1 MHTVCCHFQ
10 VDDGG
15 LVVQPAGMEGA
26 RLSLDMLVLH
36 GVRSRLHNTVKA
48 VKGVPIEVEDVA
60 FSGLCSALAVL
71 TDEERRRGA
80 LVIDLGGGTTDYVA
94 YSDGVV
100 TAAGALGVGGD
111 HVTNDIALAFNIPS
125 SQAEKV
131 KREYGSA
138 VIGTPTPSKRV
149 SLPAE
154 VGFTG
159 RTISV
164 KSLQTVVNARVDEVF
179 GMVKHRLDQE
189 GLLHQM
195 GAGVVLTGGGA
206 HLGEVTEVAAR
217 VFGAPCVVGKPRNV
231 SGLAT
236 ATEGPEYATS
246 SGLIRYG
253 FKSALDTGA
262 GASVGG
268 WLRGLFGR

>member
-1 MHTVCCHFQ
+1 
-10 VDDGG
+10 
-15 LVVQPAGMEGA
+15 
-26 RLSLDMLVLH
+26 MLVLH

-48 VKGVPIEVEDVA
+48 VSGVPIDVEDVV

-71 TDEERRRGA
+71 TEEQRERGA
-80 LVIDLGGGTTDYVA
+80 LVIDLGAGTTDYVA
-94 YSDGVV
+94 YSDGALA
-100 TAAGALGVGGD
+100 TAGALGVGGD

-125 SQAEKV
+125 SQAERV
-131 KREYGSA
+131 KRDHGSA
-138 VIGTPTPSKRV
+138 VIGTPTPSKRI

-164 KSLQTVVNARVDEVF
+164 KSLQTVINARTDEIF
-179 GMVKHRLDQE
+179 TMVKHRLDE
-189 GLLHQM
+189 LGILHQM

-206 HLGEVTEVAAR
+206 HLGEVTDVAKR
-217 VFGAPCVVGKPRNV
+217 VFGLPCVIGKPMNV

-246 SGLIRYG
+246 SGLIQYG
-253 FKSALDTGA
+253 FKSMLKSGP
-262 GASVGG
+262 GPGVGG